1 MLTEVLLGI
10 LLLVLLLAFVNKK
23 PANLPPGEWGLP
35 IIGKL
40 PTSEVALGEQVDKLK
55 RKYGNIVSWRMG
67 SRIFIFLCDYKTIK
81 AAFAKPEFS
90 DRPDFFSFDCFNE
103 FTKTGV
109 INTNGLLWQN
119 NRRFTLRHLRDLGMG
134 KTRLEEAIQHEA
146 VCLVED
152 FARHTGRPGPL
163 PWSINVAVVNVI
175 WQMVASI
182 RYDVDDA
189 EVQEFNKLVNSSI
202 EDFQGSVIW
211 FDLMPWLIPIVPHF
225 IRKWMH
231 IPQMIDKADM
241 LLEKMMEQ
249 IKEHQ
254 ASLDSENPRDFIDA
268 YLLEMK
274 AQKDDPQSTMSITD
288 LKNLLG
294 DLFVAGSE
302 TTASTIRWA
311 IYYLAKYPEIQ
322 AKVHKEIDS
331 VVPRDVLPSIQQK
344 SSMPYL
350 EAVTLEVHRVVSLI
364 RLGIFHYSSRDTE
377 FEGYTIP
384 KGAVLS
390 PHQEGCHTDPAF
402 WEKPYEFYPEHFL
415 DDQGKVLTK
424 KEGFLPFCL
433 GRRQCLGESLAR
445 MELFVFLSALLQNFS
460 FSAPKGK
467 VMSVEKDPRLH
478 LVNMPKAV
486 DVVITKRK

>member
-10 LLLVLLLAFVNKK
+10 LLFVLLFAYVNKR
-23 PANLPPGEWGLP
+23 PANLPPGVWGLP

-40 PTSEVALGEQVDKLK
+40 PSTEVSLCDQVNELK
-55 RKYGNIVSWRMG
+55 KKFGNIVSWRMG
-67 SRIFIFLCDYKTIK
+67 SRIFIFLCDYRTIK
-81 AAFAKPEFS
+81 AAFAKLEFT
-90 DRPDFFSFDCFNE
+90 DRPDFYSFDIFNE

-119 NRRFTLRHLRDLGMG
+119 NRRFALRHLRDLGMG

-152 FARHTGRPGPL
+152 FERHAGRPAPL
-163 PWSINVAVVNVI
+163 PWSINVAVLNVI
-175 WQMVASI
+175 WQMVASR
-182 RYDVDDA
+182 RYDVNDI
-189 EVQEFNKLVNSSI
+189 EIQEFNKLVNSSL
-202 EDFQGSVIW
+202 EDFQGNVIW

-225 IRKWMH
+225 VKKWMGVAQ
-231 IPQMIDKADM
+231 IADKADV

-249 IKEHQ
+249 VKEHQ
-254 ASLDSENPRDFIDA
+254 ATLDPENPRDFIDA

-274 AQKDDPQSTMSITD
+274 AKEDDLDSTMSFSD

-302 TTASTIRWA
+302 TTSSTIRWA
-311 IYYLAKYPEIQ
+311 IYYLAKYPEVQ
-322 AKVHKEIDS
+322 AKVQREIDS
-331 VVPRDVLPSIQQK
+331 VVPRDVLPSIQLK
-344 SSMPYL
+344 NSMPYL
-350 EAVTLEVHRVVSLI
+350 EAVTLEVHRLASLI
-364 RLGIFHYSSRDTE
+364 RLGLFHFSAKDTE

-390 PHQEGCHTDPAF
+390 AHQEGCHMDPAF
-402 WEKPYEFYPEHFL
+402 WEKPHELYPEHFL
-415 DDQGKVLTK
+415 DDQGKILTK
-424 KEGFLPFCL
+424 KEGFLPFSL

-445 MELFVFLSALLQNFS
+445 MELFVFLSALLQNFT
-460 FSAPKGK
+460 FSAPKGEELC
-467 VMSVEKDPRLH
+467 VEKDPNLP
-478 LVNMPKAV
+478 LVNMPKPI